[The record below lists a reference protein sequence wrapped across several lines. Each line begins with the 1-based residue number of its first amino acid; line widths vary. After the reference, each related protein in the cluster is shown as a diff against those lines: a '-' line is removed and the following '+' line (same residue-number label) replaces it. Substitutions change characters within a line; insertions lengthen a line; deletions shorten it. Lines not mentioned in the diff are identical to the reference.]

1 VSEYMYTAD
10 TTTSFNGCL
19 MRRTHSLLLTAGLV
33 ALAAVSAQAQP
44 SMVAARSGPV
54 AGRVAAEQWEAK
66 PLGTYDVVLDTPDHP
81 ITVTITISE
90 TSGKL
95 VALFWP
101 TSDDQGQVMDAT
113 VIGTDLVLSANTRR
127 GAFEL
132 NIERRGKS
140 LSGFWM
146 LGNKQGSLKG
156 EVTS

>member
-1 VSEYMYTAD
+1 
-10 TTTSFNGCL
+10 
-19 MRRTHSLLLTAGLV
+19 MRRTYSLLLTAGLV

-44 SMVAARSGPV
+44 SMIAARSGPV
-54 AGRVAAEQWEAK
+54 AARIAAEQWESK

-81 ITVTITISE
+81 IAVTITISE
-90 TSGKL
+90 VSGKL

-101 TSDDQGQVMDAT
+101 ASDDQGQIMDAT

-140 LSGFWM
+140 LSGNWM